1 MQTLSTAAS
10 CLVGSML
17 IFDPVFHMKF
27 HYVLV
32 RINSPA
38 FIRCK
43 TYIVAA
49 TLQLFIA
56 YSSRLLLQILLP

>member
-1 MQTLSTAAS
+1 MQSLSTENILFGWCYTCICPHLAQVQYS
-10 CLVGSML
+10 
-17 IFDPVFHMKF
+17 
-27 HYVLV
+27 LV

-38 FIRCK
+38 FIRRK

-49 TLQLFIA
+49 TLQLFTA